1 MDPDFSWALLP
12 EPPPQLRHEPVAG
25 LNAPLDPHLHFTT
38 FENSIFDQK
47 RTLVKLL
54 G

>member
-1 MDPDFSWALLP
+1 MSFTLLP
-12 EPPPQLRHEPVAG
+12 EPPPQLRHEPVAE
-25 LNAPLDPHLHFTT
+25 LTASLDPHLHFTT

-47 RTLVKLL
+47 RTLVKLR